1 MPFPD
6 KSPVVHRQ
14 DAKRAAEENRIHE
27 RHFNERLDRE
37 KARQDVIETRQRLGK
52 AGNADPTGYQ
62 DRLPQPGEQAAKKK
76 ARERYQFE
84 ATASDDELEDELDD
98 NLNETLAVTKRLKD
112 LAVAA
117 GEEIDTHNQRLVGVT
132 DKTSDLDYAILR
144 NTDKLRRA
152 AGLK

>member
-1 MPFPD
+1 
-6 KSPVVHRQ
+6 
-14 DAKRAAEENRIHE
+14 
-27 RHFNERLDRE
+27 
-37 KARQDVIETRQRLGK
+37 
-52 AGNADPTGYQ
+52 
-62 DRLPQPGEQAAKKK
+62 
-76 ARERYQFE
+76 
-84 ATASDDELEDELDD
+84 
-98 NLNETLAVTKRLKD
+98 LAVTKRLKD

>member
-1 MPFPD
+1 
-6 KSPVVHRQ
+6 
-14 DAKRAAEENRIHE
+14 
-27 RHFNERLDRE
+27 
-37 KARQDVIETRQRLGK
+37 
-52 AGNADPTGYQ
+52 
-62 DRLPQPGEQAAKKK
+62 
-76 ARERYQFE
+76 
-84 ATASDDELEDELDD
+84 
-98 NLNETLAVTKRLKD
+98 VTKRLKD